1 MQMISKISNQK
12 ISLFLIKTENKKYE
26 VIQKGEN
33 YIQTNICET
42 LIEALEL
49 FNEKSLLFI

>member
-1 MQMISKISNQK
+1 MKLISKISNQK
-12 ISLFLIKTENKKYE
+12 VSLFLIKTEYRKYE

-33 YIQTNICET
+33 YIQTNVCET

-49 FNEKSLLFI
+49 FNERSLLFI

>member
-1 MQMISKISNQK
+1 MISKISNQK